1 MSVSNQRICPGCG
14 QQMEIQVGV
23 GESRCAVCLKE
34 GTSCPRCKAA
44 PALEVSH
51 TKDGKFYCLE
61 CTGVMLVHEEG
72 DADVD
77 IAEVTSATLQGMGE
91 LRGAIAKRK
100 QITEWMRELANGGPF
115 ESRDVEH
122 WLAELHD
129 PEALPLLS
137 LLHFYTR
144 YLADRIDA
152 KDFALREPPEP
163 TKGEETA

>member
-1 MSVSNQRICPGCG
+1 MSQRICPGCG
-14 QQMEIQVGV
+14 QQMEIQVGL

-77 IAEVTSATLQGMGE
+77 IAEVTSAALQGMGE
-91 LRGAIAKRK
+91 LRGAIGKRK
-100 QITEWMRELANGGPF
+100 QITEWMRELANDGPF
-115 ESRDVEH
+115 ENKDVEV
-122 WLAELHD
+122 WLDGLTKLD
-129 PEALPLLS
+129 RLPLLY
-137 LLHFYTR
+137 LFLQ
-144 YLADRIDA
+144 YLANRIDA
-152 KDFALREPPEP
+152 KDFGSREPPEP
-163 TKGEETA
+163 TEETA